1 MRHLLSVA
9 ILPLFL
15 GGCASTYPSEVTSS
29 RDPSDASAE
38 IVSSHHHNPV
48 TGYQHR
54 DAVDPQ
60 PWKKLNDDAASEGG
74 NAS

>member
-15 GGCASTYPSEVTSS
+15 GGCASTYPSEVTAS
-29 RDPSDASAE
+29 RDPSDPSAE
-38 IVSSHHHNPV
+38 IVSSHHHNPIA
-48 TGYQHR
+48 GYLHR
-54 DAVDPQ
+54 DPVDPK

-74 NAS
+74 DQS